1 MDIKKVR
8 DNMQEEKENEVNLES
23 NQDLKKLME
32 EIDSK
37 KAEIEEK
44 DDRLKR
50 LMAEFDNF
58 KKRSQK
64 ERDVLYNSLVSEIF
78 QSLLPVIDNLE
89 KAVSAKTE
97 DAGYKQGVEM
107 VLKQFQDVLNAN
119 GIKEIESVGKTF
131 NPELHE
137 AIGTVTDESL
147 GEKEIKE
154 EYRKGYIIGDK
165 VSSYRT
171 MPGFA
176 PLAFQMFFTSVV
188 STATLAPVP
197 AL

>member
-1 MDIKKVR
+1 MT
-8 DNMQEEKENEVNLES
+8 
-23 NQDLKKLME
+23 
-32 EIDSK
+32 
-37 KAEIEEK
+37 
-44 DDRLKR
+44 DRYKR
-50 LMAEFDNF
+50 ILAEFENH

-165 VSSYRT
+165 VIRHS
-171 MPGFA
+171 
-176 PLAFQMFFTSVV
+176 LVV
-188 STATLAPVP
+188 VAN
-197 AL
+197 

>member
-1 MDIKKVR
+1 
-8 DNMQEEKENEVNLES
+8 MQEEKENEVNLES
-23 NQDLKKLME
+23 NQDWKKLME

-97 DAGYKQGVEM
+97 DTGYKQGVEM

-165 VSSYRT
+165 VIRHS
-171 MPGFA
+171 
-176 PLAFQMFFTSVV
+176 LVV
-188 STATLAPVP
+188 VAN
-197 AL
+197 

>member
-1 MDIKKVR
+1 
-8 DNMQEEKENEVNLES
+8 
-23 NQDLKKLME
+23 ME
-32 EIDSK
+32 EIKKDENQEDVKNSK
-37 KAEIEEK
+37 NNKKELEKIKALIETQKKEIEEK

-165 VSSYRT
+165 VIRHS
-171 MPGFA
+171 
-176 PLAFQMFFTSVV
+176 LVV
-188 STATLAPVP
+188 VAN
-197 AL
+197 